1 MEQFFEDYLQALQT
15 LSRDFQAAIAG
26 LPVEALDWVPGTEMN
41 SLCALVVHTT
51 AAARFWIG
59 DVALGEDSRRDRDA
73 EFKARG
79 MSAVDLAARFAA
91 LEDYARAALPRIT
104 LADLSAQRPVPNRSM
119 TTTAGW
125 AILHAL
131 EHTSLHLGHA
141 QIMRQLWDQN
151 LT

>member
-26 LPVEALDWVPGTEMN
+26 LPVEALDWVPGTERN
-41 SLCALVVHTT
+41 SFFLHTT
-51 AAARFWIG
+51 ASVRFWIG
-59 DVALGEDSRRDRDA
+59 DVALGEGSRRDRYA

-79 MSAVDLAARFAA
+79 KSAVSLAARFAA